1 MVQVVDAEVNSLGYV
16 SWRIDEAPAAASNI
30 LIRCG
35 DCELECSSDS
45 VLLAHRVAIQIV
57 Y

>member
-45 VLLAHRVAIQIV
+45 VLFGS
-57 Y
+57 